1 MESTIT
7 LRSVAQRAAVK
18 EVAPVPQKPLKKNNI
33 VEITVYVDGR
43 EQHMRFAIPLG
54 SSLIGSQRTEAAMT
68 NIFTTMLYE
77 RFGKVTP
84 V

>member
-18 EVAPVPQKPLKKNNI
+18 DIAPIPQKSLKKNNL

-43 EQHMRFAIPLG
+43 EQHMQFSIPLG
-54 SSLIGSQRTEAAMT
+54 SSLIGSQRTESRIA

-77 RFGKVTP
+77 RFGKVTR